1 MSVETDIDLV
11 ETVVSEVAPAV
22 LVAVLKKYAPNADLD
37 AAKTA
42 LSGMLSNAIA
52 LEKAIAKTPGT
63 IVPSAS

>member
-22 LVAVLKKYAPNADLD
+22 LVAVLKKYAPEADLD

-52 LEKAIAKTPGT
+52 LETAIAKKPGT
-63 IVPSAS
+63 ITAAS

>member
-1 MSVETDIDLV
+1 MSVENDIDLV

-22 LVAVLKKYAPNADLD
+22 LVAVLKKYAPNADVD

-52 LEKAIAKTPGT
+52 LEKAIAKKPGT
-63 IVPSAS
+63 ITAAS